1 MELETQESGR
11 WQWNLLITVGVVGT
25 VLLALLLAQLD
36 SPPQPIPPSPPV
48 LVADVTV
55 IAPSQTP
62 QSAIP
67 LVSAT
72 PTTTPFPT
80 PIPTTTSPLPEE
92 CGAVPAGWLPTTVR
106 SGETLMMLAIRS
118 GTSEAAI
125 VRANCLRQDML
136 LPGLIIYLPPAPPT
150 RQPCGPPASWVQY
163 VVQPGETM
171 FSLALRHGT
180 TVYAIINANC
190 LSSSDLR
197 AGQLIFLPPLRST
210 ATPMPSP
217 TGRPSATPF
226 PPTNTP
232 VPPTDTPRPPTA
244 TSMPPTL
251 IPTATNTGTA
261 VPPTAT
267 NTPSQTPVSPTPTHT
282 ATSTAVPATH
292 TPTSPPPTDTPT
304 LPPPTD
310 TPLPPTDTPVPPT
323 DTPLPPTDTPVPPTD
338 TPIPP
343 TATP

>member
-1 MELETQESGR
+1 MEIETQESGR
-11 WQWNLLITVGVVGT
+11 WQWNLLITCGVVGT

-36 SPPQPIPPSPPV
+36 STPQPIPPSPPV
-48 LVADVTV
+48 LIADVTI

-62 QSAIP
+62 LPAIP

-92 CGAVPAGWLPTTVR
+92 CGAIPVGWVPTTVR
-106 SGETLMMLAIRS
+106 PGENLMTLAIRS

-125 VRANCLRQDML
+125 IRANCLRQDML

-150 RQPCGPPASWVQY
+150 RQPCGPPAFWVQY
-163 VVQPGETM
+163 VVQPSDTM

-197 AGQLIFLPPLRST
+197 AGQVIFLPPLRIT
-210 ATPMPSP
+210 ATPLPPSP
-217 TGRPSATPF
+217 SPEIPSATPWPPTSTPF

-232 VPPTDTPRPPTA
+232 VPPTDTPPPPTTTPSA
-244 TSMPPTL
+244 
-251 IPTATNTGTA
+251 TATATATDTATA
-261 VPPTAT
+261 VPPTV
-267 NTPSQTPVSPTPTHT
+267 TPSQTPLPPTPTET
-282 ATSTAVPATH
+282 ATAV
-292 TPTSPPPTDTPT
+292 PPTDTPT
-304 LPPPTD
+304 SLPPTD

-323 DTPLPPTDTPVPPTD
+323 DTPVPPTDTPVPPTD
-338 TPIPP
+338 TPAPSP
-343 TATP
+343 TP

>member
-11 WQWNLLITVGVVGT
+11 WQWNLLITFGVVGT

-36 SPPQPIPPSPPV
+36 GTPQPMPPSPPV
-48 LVADVTV
+48 LITDVTI

-62 QSAIP
+62 LPAIP

-92 CGAVPAGWLPTTVR
+92 CGAVPAGWIPTTVHA
-106 SGETLMMLAIRS
+106 GESIMTLAIRS

-125 VRANCLRQDML
+125 IRANCLRQDML

-150 RQPCGPPASWVQY
+150 RQPCGPPTFWTQY
-163 VVQPGETM
+163 VVQSGDTM
-171 FSLALRHGT
+171 FSLALRYGT

-197 AGQLIFLPPLRST
+197 AGQVIFLPPLRIT
-210 ATPMPSP
+210 ATPTPPP
-217 TGRPSATPF
+217 TERPSATPW
-226 PPTNTP
+226 PPTSTP
-232 VPPTDTPRPPTA
+232 VPPTNTAVPATDTPIPPTVTPSATA
-244 TSMPPTL
+244 TS
-251 IPTATNTGTA
+251 TATA
-261 VPPTAT
+261 VPPTS
-267 NTPSQTPVSPTPTHT
+267 TPSQTPLPPTPTDT
-282 ATSTAVPATH
+282 ATAVPPTD

-310 TPLPPTDTPVPPT
+310 TP
-323 DTPLPPTDTPVPPTD
+323 TPLPPTDTPPPPTD
-338 TPIPP
+338 TPPPP
-343 TATP
+343 TDTPAPPTDTPTP

>member
-11 WQWNLLITVGVVGT
+11 WQWNLLITFGVVGT

-36 SPPQPIPPSPPV
+36 RAPQPIPPSPPV
-48 LVADVTV
+48 LIADVTI

-62 QSAIP
+62 LPAIP

-92 CGAVPAGWLPTTVR
+92 CGAIPVGWVPTTVR
-106 SGETLMMLAIRS
+106 PGENLMTLAVRS

-125 VRANCLRQDML
+125 IRANCLRQEML

-150 RQPCGPPASWVQY
+150 RQPCGPPAFWAQY
-163 VVQPGETM
+163 VVQSGDTM

-197 AGQLIFLPPLRST
+197 AGQVIFLPPLRIT
-210 ATPMPSP
+210 ATPLPPSP
-217 TGRPSATPF
+217 EIPSATPWPPTSTPF

-232 VPPTDTPRPPTA
+232 VPPTDTPAPPTTTPSA
-244 TSMPPTL
+244 TATA
-251 IPTATNTGTA
+251 TATNTATA
-261 VPPTAT
+261 VPPTI
-267 NTPSQTPVSPTPTHT
+267 TPSQTPLPPTPTET
-282 ATSTAVPATH
+282 ATAV
-292 TPTSPPPTDTPT
+292 PPTDTPT
-304 LPPPTD
+304 SL
-310 TPLPPTDTPVPPT
+310 PPT

-343 TATP
+343 TDTPVPPTDTPAPSPTP